1 MTQSISMEEYS
12 PITPQ
17 IEDLTE
23 RWSKN
28 CHIDRALYQK
38 YDVKRGL
45 RDANGRGVLASL
57 TRISEVKGY
66 TVDGNDTIPCE
77 GVLYYRGYDV
87 RELVNGSLSDKRFGF
102 EETIYLLLFGE
113 LPTAAQLEEFRGLLN
128 DYCGLPG
135 SFVRDVIMKVP
146 TGDMMNT
153 LARAILTLYCYDN
166 AANDISLPN
175 ALRQCLQL
183 IANTPQLAI
192 YSYQAYRAR
201 QGHDLYLHVPNPE
214 LSMAENILYLLR
226 ADKQY
231 TELEARAL
239 DAALILHADHGSNN
253 STFTNHVVSSS
264 GTDTYSAI
272 TASLCSLKGPRHGGA
287 NIKVVQMIDDL
298 KAHVSDW
305 TSEAQIRSYLEDT
318 LAKRAFD
325 GSGLIYGIGHAV
337 YSLSDPRAEVLRK
350 FAIDISREKGLSDEM
365 ELRLIVE
372 RVAREMLTARNGRPA
387 SSNVDFYSGFLYQ
400 MLGLP
405 QELFTPLF
413 AIARMPGW
421 CAHRMEE
428 LSEGGKI
435 IRPACKCI
443 ERRRPYV
450 PMENR

>member
-1 MTQSISMEEYS
+1 
-12 PITPQ
+12 
-17 IEDLTE
+17 
-23 RWSKN
+23 
-28 CHIDRALYQK
+28 
-38 YDVKRGL
+38 
-45 RDANGRGVLASL
+45 
-57 TRISEVKGY
+57 
-66 TVDGNDTIPCE
+66 
-77 GVLYYRGYDV
+77 
-87 RELVNGSLSDKRFGF
+87 
-102 EETIYLLLFGE
+102 
-113 LPTAAQLEEFRGLLN
+113 
-128 DYCGLPG
+128 
-135 SFVRDVIMKVP
+135 MKVP

-305 TSEAQIRSYLEDT
+305 TSEAQIRSYLEDI

-350 FAIDISREKGLSDEM
+350 FTIDISREKGLSDEM

>member
-12 PITPQ
+12 RITPQ

-87 RELVNGSLSDKRFGF
+87 RELVNGSLSDKRFSF

-305 TSEAQIRSYLEDT
+305 TSEAQIRSYLRQARLRRQRPD
-318 LAKRAFD
+318 LRH
-325 GSGLIYGIGHAV
+325 GPRGL
-337 YSLSDPRAEVLRK
+337 LPL
-350 FAIDISREKGLSDEM
+350 
-365 ELRLIVE
+365 
-372 RVAREMLTARNGRPA
+372 RPA
-387 SSNVDFYSGFLYQ
+387 RRGAAQVRHRH
-400 MLGLP
+400 LP
-405 QELFTPLF
+405 RERAQRRDGAAPDRRARRARDAHGPQRPPRLLERRLLQRLFVSD
-413 AIARMPGW
+413 A
-421 CAHRMEE
+421 
-428 LSEGGKI
+428 
-435 IRPACKCI
+435 RPAAGAVHAAV
-443 ERRRPYV
+443 RHRAYARLVRPPDGGV
-450 PMENR
+450 V

>member
-1 MTQSISMEEYS
+1 MRACYNPQTDKALPYKYSAARKTGKAKCKEALEE
-12 PITPQ
+12 
-17 IEDLTE
+17 
-23 RWSKN
+23 
-28 CHIDRALYQK
+28 
-38 YDVKRGL
+38 
-45 RDANGRGVLASL
+45 
-57 TRISEVKGY
+57 
-66 TVDGNDTIPCE
+66 
-77 GVLYYRGYDV
+77 
-87 RELVNGSLSDKRFGF
+87 RFGF

>member
-1 MTQSISMEEYS
+1 
-12 PITPQ
+12 
-17 IEDLTE
+17 
-23 RWSKN
+23 
-28 CHIDRALYQK
+28 
-38 YDVKRGL
+38 
-45 RDANGRGVLASL
+45 
-57 TRISEVKGY
+57 
-66 TVDGNDTIPCE
+66 
-77 GVLYYRGYDV
+77 
-87 RELVNGSLSDKRFGF
+87 
-102 EETIYLLLFGE
+102 
-113 LPTAAQLEEFRGLLN
+113 
-128 DYCGLPG
+128 
-135 SFVRDVIMKVP
+135 
-146 TGDMMNT
+146 
-153 LARAILTLYCYDN
+153 
-166 AANDISLPN
+166 
-175 ALRQCLQL
+175 
-183 IANTPQLAI
+183 
-192 YSYQAYRAR
+192 
-201 QGHDLYLHVPNPE
+201 
-214 LSMAENILYLLR
+214 
-226 ADKQY
+226 
-231 TELEARAL
+231 
-239 DAALILHADHGSNN
+239 
-253 STFTNHVVSSS
+253 
-264 GTDTYSAI
+264 
-272 TASLCSLKGPRHGGA
+272 
-287 NIKVVQMIDDL
+287 MIDDL

-305 TSEAQIRSYLEDT
+305 TSEAQICSYLEDI

-372 RVAREMLTARNGRPA
+372 RVAREMLAARNGRPA

>member
-1 MTQSISMEEYS
+1 
-12 PITPQ
+12 
-17 IEDLTE
+17 
-23 RWSKN
+23 
-28 CHIDRALYQK
+28 
-38 YDVKRGL
+38 
-45 RDANGRGVLASL
+45 
-57 TRISEVKGY
+57 
-66 TVDGNDTIPCE
+66 
-77 GVLYYRGYDV
+77 
-87 RELVNGSLSDKRFGF
+87 
-102 EETIYLLLFGE
+102 
-113 LPTAAQLEEFRGLLN
+113 
-128 DYCGLPG
+128 
-135 SFVRDVIMKVP
+135 
-146 TGDMMNT
+146 
-153 LARAILTLYCYDN
+153 
-166 AANDISLPN
+166 
-175 ALRQCLQL
+175 
-183 IANTPQLAI
+183 
-192 YSYQAYRAR
+192 
-201 QGHDLYLHVPNPE
+201 
-214 LSMAENILYLLR
+214 MAENILYLLR

-325 GSGLIYGIGHAV
+325 GSGLIYGMGHAV

-435 IRPACKCI
+435 IRPAYKCI

-450 PMENR
+450 PMEHR